1 MDNAIIDI
9 LHIPHSKRPSSLPP
23 ILARDSAWLDILTF
37 AKRLLHGDYGTALL
51 QGKLIYFAVWRVI
64 IFKNPDL

>member
-23 ILARDSAWLDILTF
+23 ILARDSAWFDILTF
-37 AKRLLHGDYGTALL
+37 AKRLLHGDYGTGQIDILCRMEGNHL
-51 QGKLIYFAVWRVI
+51 QKSRLV
-64 IFKNPDL
+64 NL

>member
-9 LHIPHSKRPSSLPP
+9 LHIPHSKCPSSLPP

-37 AKRLLHGDYGTALL
+37 AKRLLHGDYDTALL
-51 QGKLIYFAVWRVI
+51 QGFCRLEGNHLQKSRLV
-64 IFKNPDL
+64 NL